1 MKPKNSHTQKSK
13 QTQTLKAG
21 SDEATAT
28 LSIVINDPLT
38 GTYHYLTSSEM
49 QRYSQIMAGFYV
61 NTNVSNN
68 PLVRARQLQDS
79 HQQAINKIL
88 HSTYTVVGS
97 KLESPSK
104 GNVK

>member
-1 MKPKNSHTQKSK
+1 MKTKKPAAHKSE
-13 QTQTLKAG
+13 QAQTLKAN
-21 SDEATAT
+21 SDEPLAT